1 MRTRLAPYCVFSV
14 LLRVARDHLPPHKHI
29 TEHSLTPTPRYLSQC
44 KQFPGSQKLWIL
56 YTSWKKLP
64 IFINITLY
72 SIDHYEI
79 IITYSSIQKKKS
91 VKTKQITNF
100 LCIYYAHTT
109 IYVGSFVIWC
119 MMSDV
124 HSWIID
130 INSPV
135 SVAQRSVYFPTDFS
149 TPGRCQG
156 PGRRARPRSSP
167 SPPSPGWTQAPCW
180 PCPWQPPSWVPSST
194 IIW

>member
-1 MRTRLAPYCVFSV
+1 MCSLFSSGWPETTF
-14 LLRVARDHLPPHKHI
+14 LLTNISRNI
-29 TEHSLTPTPRYLSQC
+29 HSLRLPDISLNVNNFLALKNSESYTHLEKNCPFSLS
-44 KQFPGSQKLWIL
+44 
-56 YTSWKKLP
+56 
-64 IFINITLY
+64 NIPLY

-79 IITYSSIQKKKS
+79 ILTYSSIQKKKS

-180 PCPWQPPSWVPSST
+180 PCPWQPPSWAPSST